1 MCLGNPIVYIVVI
14 EVMTLKVTTNKN
26 CIQPSFASIFCVI
39 YGIVKQIAIITNPK
53 AITSLIYA
61 ITGKSQ
67 YRRNNI
73 KRMGI
78 ATVQRM
84 IFAPKAIS
92 GG

>member
-1 MCLGNPIVYIVVI
+1 
-14 EVMTLKVTTNKN
+14 MTLEITTSKN
-26 CIQPSFASIFCVI
+26 CIQPSFASIVCVI
-39 YGIVKQIAIITNPK
+39 YGIVKQIATITNPK

-61 ITGKSQ
+61 IMGKPQ